1 MSMDPNIFDQNPLGE
16 ILQQEPPPEPPKP
29 RSSRTFTLVIVVLI
43 VLTLVALVFL
53 IVIAPR
59 MISQQRLAQ
68 AEQAAQIYAA
78 NTATS
83 VAATDQAYLAILA
96 LTPSQTP
103 QPSPTFAPTGTPLL
117 AQPSATATSLI
128 SQADQAITATL
139 GAMLTQVAG
148 TKTAAV
154 APTSSAL
161 PSTGAGDLLPV
172 YILAGICVLLI
183 SIIFILRSLRAKMN
197 QR

>member
-1 MSMDPNIFDQNPLGE
+1 MDPNELNQNPLGE
-16 ILQQEPPPEPPKP
+16 ILQEENPPELPKP
-29 RSSRTFTLVIVVLI
+29 RSNRTFTLVIVVLI
-43 VLTLVALVFL
+43 VLTLVALIFL

-59 MISQQRLAQ
+59 MISQQRASQ

-83 VAATDQAYLAILA
+83 VAATEQAYLAQLA

-103 QPSPTFAPTGTPLL
+103 QPSATFAPTGTPLL
-117 AQPSATATSLI
+117 AQPTATSLI
-128 SQADQAITATL
+128 SAADQAITATL

-161 PSTGAGDLLPV
+161 PSTGAGDFLPI

-183 SIIFILRSLRAKMN
+183 ASIFILRALRARMHT
-197 QR
+197 R